1 MKEWTLITLFGYFYL
16 SSMLLD
22 KLLVYLNNLL

>member
-1 MKEWTLITLFGYFYL
+1 MKEWTLISLFGYFYL